1 MRPIEVILHLWDL
14 EHPLAIRLVDS
25 IDIDGTHAVAREA
38 GELAEMFNIHL
49 AVDALLSARG
59 LDRVPRVKVP
69 VEFVSSEPKMPGHSV
84 GAAFVPHRFAGPNLH
99 FFFWRTSGSETAF
112 QKATKGTHC
121 GQDLASGKI
130 ARFWSV
136 VCRCELRE
144 GSRSVQMAIRLANV
158 QLG

>member
-1 MRPIEVILHLWDL
+1 M
-14 EHPLAIRLVDS
+14 
-25 IDIDGTHAVAREA
+25 
-38 GELAEMFNIHL
+38 
-49 AVDALLSARG
+49 
-59 LDRVPRVKVP
+59 PRVKVP

-158 QLG
+158 QLGCGTRSRPRAESNASTARWMLNISASSPASRATACVSSMSMESTSRIARGCSRSHK